1 MMSFS
6 LDEYQ
11 KKAVTTKEKNLLI
24 ISAPGSGKTT
34 VIVNRVNYIVKKL
47 NVSPNNIVVITFT
60 RSAAQNMK
68 ERYLNMTKDINAP
81 FFGTF
86 HGLFYKI
93 CNRHYGNI
101 KIIEQR
107 DTYRIINN
115 VLVQYLDE
123 IGEEKVREVLNDISI
138 LKSSFINMEDFKPSM
153 DKEIFKSCFES
164 YESYKKEKGLWD
176 FDDIQINTAQLFEK
190 NENILEGYRKLFK
203 YMLVDEFQDCDDTQ
217 IHILKLLNTY
227 NSIFAVGDEDQ
238 CIYSFRGSKPECMV
252 DFSNTFKGGNKV
264 YLSYNYRSTENIVE
278 TAKNLIEFNKM
289 RNDKI
294 IKAYRRDRKPIFNK
308 QVLDEAFQSNDIS
321 EKISLYLEMEGCMY
335 KDNAI
340 LYRTNLESRPL
351 IDTFIRN
358 KIPFILLDK
367 EYNFFDHFI
376 CKDMI
381 AYLRLS
387 IDPFNRQDFC
397 RIINK
402 PFRYIS
408 KVNLD
413 KVRNYKFKDDCFC
426 ILKDIDGL
434 APFQARAV
442 DDLRKDVLW
451 LNKLSLRSAID
462 FIITDLGYINYL
474 REYSEKFKIKLSDL
488 EDILEE
494 FKNASE
500 GYNSIILFLA
510 HVENVKEEIEK
521 SKKIKNKDAVIM
533 STIHGVKG
541 MEFKN
546 VYIINCNDDI
556 MPHVNSKENSLEEER
571 RLFYVAITRAIDNLF
586 IYSTEYMRG
595 KRREISPFIKECK
608 LQEERISIPYK
619 KGDKIYHEA
628 FKEGVINS
636 VDGYE
641 LDIEFI
647 DGVKR
652 RFDFKVLYMNK
663 LIRKLN

>member
-11 KKAVTTKEKNLLI
+11 KNAVTTKEKNLLI

-34 VIVNRVNYIVKKL
+34 VIVNRVNYIVKEL
-47 NVSPNNIVVITFT
+47 NVNPNNIVVITFT

-68 ERYLNMTKDINAP
+68 ERYLNMTKDTNAP

-93 CNRHYGNI
+93 CNRYYGNI

-115 VLVQYLDE
+115 VLVKYLDE

-138 LKSSFINMEDFKPSM
+138 LKSSFINIEDFNPSM
-153 DKEIFKSCFES
+153 DKEIFKNCFES
-164 YESYKKEKGLWD
+164 YENYKKEKGLWD

-190 NENILEGYRKLFK
+190 NEKILEGYRKLFK

-217 IHILKLLNTY
+217 IHILKLLNKY

-252 DFSNTFKGGNKV
+252 DFSNTFKNGSKV

-278 TAKNLIEFNKM
+278 TSKNLIEFNKM
-289 RNDKI
+289 RNDKV
-294 IKAYRRDRKPIFNK
+294 IKSYRKDRKPIFNK

-321 EKISLYLEMEGCMY
+321 QKISLYLEMEDCKY

-358 KIPFILLDK
+358 KIPFVLLDK
-367 EYNFFDHFI
+367 EYNFFEHFI
-376 CKDMI
+376 CKDML

-426 ILKDIDGL
+426 ILKGIDGL
-434 APFQARAV
+434 AAFQAKAV
-442 DDLRKDVLW
+442 DTLRKDVLW

-488 EDILEE
+488 EEILEE

-500 GYNSIILFLA
+500 EYNSIILFLA
-510 HVENVKEEIEK
+510 HVENVKEELEK
-521 SKKIKNKDAVIM
+521 SKKVKNKDAVIM

-556 MPHVNSKENSLEEER
+556 IPHVNSKKDSLEEER

-595 KRREISPFIKECK
+595 QKRDISPFLKECK

-619 KGDKIYHEA
+619 KGDKIYHKA
-628 FKEGVINS
+628 FKEGVITS
-636 VDGYE
+636 VEGYE
-641 LDIEFI
+641 LEIEFT
-647 DGVKR
+647 DGIKR

-663 LIRKLN
+663 LITKLN